1 MSWTRERTDAG
12 SGRGPGKALPEV
24 CRGFLAHL
32 ETERGY
38 SPATVRAYA
47 TDLADFEDHLERS
60 GKSLA
65 AFGAVEPDHARSWL
79 ADLHRRGLKK
89 SSVARKISSLRA
101 LFKYLEQNGLLT
113 RNPLAGIKNPKQEKR
128 QPRAL
133 NVDQAVSLMEAAV
146 APDPEGLRDLALAEL
161 LYGSGLRISEALGL
175 DVEDTNPADG
185 YVRVMGKGSKE
196 RLAPLSDAAMD
207 RLARWLEQRNGL
219 DPAPGERALFV
230 GSRGGRRLDRRQ
242 AVRILVRLAKAAG
255 LAPGVHPHM
264 LRHSFAT
271 HLLQAGANLRDVQ
284 ELLGHERV
292 TTTQRY
298 THLDLDHIMRVYD
311 KAHPRTGKGT
321 GKGRKNND
329 EQGD

>member
-1 MSWTRERTDAG
+1 MSWTKEGTDG
-12 SGRGPGKALPEV
+12 LPEV

-47 TDLADFEDHLERS
+47 TDLAEFETHLDKS
-60 GKSLA
+60 GGSLA
-65 AFGAVEPDHARSWL
+65 AFTAVKAEQARSWL

-101 LFKYLEQNGLLT
+101 LFKYLEQNGLLST
-113 RNPLAGIKNPKQEKR
+113 NPLAGIKNPKQEKR

-146 APDPEGLRDLALAEL
+146 TPDPEGLRDLALAEL

-175 DVEDTNPADG
+175 DVEDVHPKDG
-185 YVRVMGKGSKE
+185 FVRVMGKGSKE
-196 RLAPLSDAAMD
+196 RLAPLSDAAVD
-207 RLARWLEQRNGL
+207 RLSRWLEQWSAL
-219 DPAPGERALFV
+219 DPEPGERALFI

-242 AVRILVRLAKAAG
+242 AVRILVRLARAAG
-255 LAPGVHPHM
+255 LGPGLAEGVHPHM

-271 HLLQAGANLRDVQ
+271 HLLQAGADLRDVQ

-311 KAHPRTGKGT
+311 KAHPRTGKGI
-321 GKGRKNND
+321 GKGKNKND